1 MIGSLTGGGG
11 LSNSSSAGSG
21 TGDQAGNN
29 GFHIG
34 TFNGQSSGG
43 FTNQQL
49 MIGGGVVLVG
59 LALYAFSKKKR

>member
-29 GFHIG
+29 GFNIG
-34 TFNGQSSGG
+34 TFNGQGGSGL
-43 FTNQQL
+43 TNQQL
-49 MIGGGVVLVG
+49 MIGGGLLLVG